1 MRAFLASIAG
11 SGDASPQGDI
21 HYKTA
26 NTDIAAWVCEQA
38 SGQSLRM
45 ALLDVIEA
53 AGMEDS
59 VYISTDREGVPFLGG
74 GLHMTLRD
82 VARIGRLLCF
92 DDRSDPSRRYL
103 VHEAL
108 DSPTRGTRY
117 ADGTSYRNFFE
128 TDGRFVGHLGYGGQ
142 YLYVAPEQGL
152 VVAAFNA
159 IEDEVGLDYGFVSHI
174 RSVCAGIARMIG

>member
-1 MRAFLASIAG
+1 
-11 SGDASPQGDI
+11 
-21 HYKTA
+21 
-26 NTDIAAWVCEQA
+26 
-38 SGQSLRM
+38 M

-92 DDRSDPSRRYL
+92 DDESDPSRRRF
-103 VHEAL
+103 VREAL
-108 DSPTRGTRY
+108 DSPTSGTRY
-117 ADGTSYRNFFE
+117 ADGTYYRNFFE
-128 TDGRFVGHLGYGGQ
+128 TDGHFVGHLGYGGQ
-142 YLYVAPEQGL
+142 YLYVVPEQGV

-159 IEDEVGLDYGFVSHI
+159 IEDELGLDYAFVSRI
-174 RSVCAGIARMIG
+174 RSVCAGIARMVG